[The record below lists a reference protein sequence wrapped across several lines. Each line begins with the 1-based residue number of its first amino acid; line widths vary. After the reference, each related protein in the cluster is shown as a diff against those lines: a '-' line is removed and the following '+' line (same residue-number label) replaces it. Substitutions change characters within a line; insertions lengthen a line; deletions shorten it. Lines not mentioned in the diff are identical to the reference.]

1 MKERGYILV
10 VDDEEDIL
18 ATLKDILEEE
28 GYKVDTEVNPK
39 DALEKIR
46 NNDYDLVIS
55 DIKMPKMTGEQLLE
69 EVRKFNSIVSFIIL
83 TAYGTIE
90 SAVKCVKNGAVEYL
104 SKPLNF
110 NDPEVWEKIENAIK
124 ITKSL
129 KQSEFYKKILS
140 SLYSKEKEI
149 KIVTNNPAMKDIIE
163 YCDKVANFDFT
174 ILIYGES
181 GVGKELIAR
190 YIHKKSKRANKI
202 FLPINCATIP
212 KDIMEAEFFGA
223 KKGVYTGAES
233 ERIGILEQ
241 ADGGTLFL
249 DEISE
254 LPLDIQAKFLRFL
267 QEKEVRKL
275 GDVHTKKV
283 DVRVICATNKD
294 LKKLVSEGKFR
305 EDLYFRLEGLKIT
318 VPPLRERKE
327 DIPLLVYNFIED
339 FNTKYNTE
347 IKSVSVDAL
356 EILLNYPWEGNIRQL
371 QNTINEACIFAV
383 MDGGVILPKHLPS
396 YITGIKKEPQ
406 LVLDYNEAKR
416 LNDEQFTKQY
426 LSILLTI
433 TKGNISQA
441 AKLANIE
448 RQSLQKILKRYNID
462 NADFKS

>member
-18 ATLKDILEEE
+18 ATLKDILEDE
-28 GYKVDTEVNPK
+28 GYRVDTEVDPK
-39 DALEKIR
+39 EALEKIR
-46 NNDYDLVIS
+46 SNDYDLVIS

-69 EVRKFNSIVSFIIL
+69 ETRKFNRVVSFIIL

-90 SAVKCVKNGAVEYL
+90 SAVKCIKNGAVEYL

-110 NDPEVWEKIENAIK
+110 NDENIWNRIDEAIK
-124 ITKSL
+124 ISKSL
-129 KQSEFYKKILS
+129 KQSEFYRKILS
-140 SLYSKEKEI
+140 STYMREKDIKIITNNQVMKEI
-149 KIVTNNPAMKDIIE
+149 IHYCEKI
-163 YCDKVANFDFT
+163 ANFDFT
-174 ILIYGES
+174 VLIYGES

-190 YIHKKSKRANKI
+190 YIHQKSNRAART
-202 FLPINCATIP
+202 FLPINCANIP

-233 ERIGILEQ
+233 DRIGILEQ

-254 LPLDIQAKFLRFL
+254 LPLDVQARFLRFL
-267 QEKEVRKL
+267 QEKEVRKI
-275 GDVHTKKV
+275 GDTYTKKV
-283 DVRVICATNKD
+283 NLRVICATNKD
-294 LKKLVSEGKFR
+294 LKKLVDEGKFR
-305 EDLYFRLEGLKIT
+305 DDLYFRLEGFKIE

-327 DIPLLVYNFIED
+327 DIPLLVYYFID
-339 FNTKYNTE
+339 QFNKTYSVE
-347 IKSVSVDAL
+347 IRGVSVDAMEML
-356 EILLNYPWEGNIRQL
+356 VGYSWEGNIRQL
-371 QNTINEACIFAV
+371 ENTIKSSCVKALAEGDMIT
-383 MDGGVILPKHLPS
+383 PKHLPQNIS
-396 YITGIKKEPQ
+396 NLSEQKFS
-406 LVLDYNEAKR
+406 LDYNTAKKI
-416 LNDEQFTKQY
+416 NDEQFTKQY

-462 NADFKS
+462 PSDFRN